1 MVRFVK
7 KFLGLREKLD
17 GLLDEK
23 IQILTHKDL
32 TNAKAEAHQAV
43 NRANSLIAAMLLV
56 GIVFGIL
63 ASVITARSITRPVN
77 QLVAATEAVA
87 KGDLS
92 RRVEIESNDELR
104 DLGESFN
111 RMTEDLERTT
121 VKATDLTKAFEKLD
135 VTHRELKSTQLQ
147 LVQAA
152 KLAGL
157 GELGAGIAHEL
168 NQPITTIQGFTQ
180 RIKRDGG
187 RQIKDHAD
195 ELDLI
200 INASYR
206 MARIVDNI
214 RLFSRQSDFKPQ
226 LIDPLAPRDDALMLI
241 NEQLRLH
248 GIEVERPA
256 GDSLPRVMGDQVK
269 LQQVFSN
276 LIMNARDS
284 LDTLPKDRP
293 RRLVLGVRAEGDRV
307 VYSVEDNGPG
317 ISEEDQARIF
327 DPFFTTKE
335 VGKGTGLGLSISHG
349 ILGDHGGEIR
359 YEPAEGGGARFL
371 VSLPIAPMEATGA
384 VEGQE
389 QEGRKDVG

>member
-1 MVRFVK
+1 VLTQQAAELASREK
-7 KFLGLREKLD
+7 TLQETLSDLKELNEELRE
-17 GLLDEK
+17 
-23 IQILTHKDL
+23 
-32 TNAKAEAHQAV
+32 A
-43 NRANSLIAAMLLV
+43 
-56 GIVFGIL
+56 
-63 ASVITARSITRPVN
+63 
-77 QLVAATEAVA
+77 QL
-87 KGDLS
+87 K
-92 RRVEIESNDELR
+92 
-104 DLGESFN
+104 
-111 RMTEDLERTT
+111 
-121 VKATDLTKAFEKLD
+121 
-135 VTHRELKSTQLQ
+135 

-180 RIKRDGG
+180 RIKRNGE

-200 INASYR
+200 IKASYR

-214 RLFSRQSDFKPQ
+214 RLFSRQSDFKAEP
-226 LIDPLAPRDDALMLI
+226 IDPLTPLDDAMMLI

-256 GDSLPRVMGDQVK
+256 GDGLPRVMGDQIK

-293 RRLVLGVRAEGDRV
+293 RRLVLRVRAEGDRV

-317 ISEEDQARIF
+317 ISEENQARIF

-349 ILGDHGGEIR
+349 IVGEHGGEIR
-359 YEPAEGGGARFL
+359 YELVEGGGARFL
-371 VSLPIAPMEATGA
+371 VSLPIAPMEATG
-384 VEGQE
+384 VIEGHGQDE
-389 QEGRKDVG
+389 NKYIG